1 MPRAFFGASG
11 KRCHAHFCGFRQKMS
26 RNDEGRISRAQ
37 SALEQLYQNFCT
49 NTREAGGLPYINQST
64 FMLVWPGSRDP
75 DERSV
80 VPENSREMV
89 QVRLPSETL
98 CFSHDLRNGSRSI
111 SLAAVNSDLR
121 LTDTQS

>member
-1 MPRAFFGASG
+1 MLRP
-11 KRCHAHFCGFRQKMS
+11 
-26 RNDEGRISRAQ
+26 DEGRISRAQ
-37 SALEQLYQNFCT
+37 SALEQAYQNFCA
-49 NTREAGGLPYINQST
+49 NSREAGGLPYNNQST
-64 FMLVWPGSRDP
+64 FKLVWPGSRDP

-80 VPENSREMV
+80 VPENSGQMV
-89 QVRLPSETL
+89 QIHLPSEIL